1 MNCVPE
7 KHESVE
13 KQIFDTSEID
23 EKNKEIVKLR
33 LELLIASEKEDE
45 LQSKMDIQNKEF
57 VQFGIQLANN

>member
-7 KHESVE
+7 KHEPVE
-13 KQIFDTSEID
+13 KDIFDTSEID

-33 LELLIASEKEDE
+33 LELLMASEKEDE

-57 VQFGIQLANN
+57 VQFGIKLANN

>member
-7 KHESVE
+7 KHEPVE
-13 KQIFDTSEID
+13 KDIFDTSEID

>member
-1 MNCVPE
+1 MNSVPE

-13 KQIFDTSEID
+13 KDIFDTSEID

-33 LELLIASEKEDE
+33 LELLIASEKEDK
-45 LQSKMDIQNKEF
+45 LKSKLEIQNKEF